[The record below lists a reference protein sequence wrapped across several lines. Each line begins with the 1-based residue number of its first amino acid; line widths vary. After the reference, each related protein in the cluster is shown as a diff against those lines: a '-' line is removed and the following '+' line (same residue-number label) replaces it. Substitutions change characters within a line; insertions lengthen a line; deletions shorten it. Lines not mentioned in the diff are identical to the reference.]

1 MLLNLLY
8 NFHWVVPGRAARSA
22 QPYMGLFGAFLRGNG
37 IRSIV
42 NLRGRHPNFSWWKY
56 EMDVSEQNGIAHF
69 DVMMDSRK
77 LPKHETLKTLF
88 DAFDAAP
95 EPLLIKCSG
104 GQDRTSLASAL
115 YIVHRFGWS
124 AMDRAQKQF
133 SRFPYL
139 HFPREHQQWLKLFLT
154 YAKEQ
159 AGQTPLADWARRDYD
174 IASLARWLDA
184 RGVKYVPR

>member
-1 MLLNLLY
+1 VLLNSLY
-8 NFHWVVPGRAARSA
+8 NFHWVVPRRAARSA
-22 QPYMGLFGAFLRGNG
+22 QPYLGFFGPYLRANG
-37 IRSIV
+37 IKSVV
-42 NLRGRHPNFSWWKY
+42 NLRGRHPNFPWWKR
-56 EMDVSEQNGIAHF
+56 EVEVCEQAGIAHF

-77 LPKHETLKTLF
+77 LPKRETLINLF

-115 YIVHRFGWS
+115 YIVHKFGWE
-124 AMDRAQKQF
+124 AMERAQVQF

-139 HFPREHQQWLKLFLT
+139 HFPREHQRWLSQFLI
-154 YAKEQ
+154 YARGE
-159 AGQTPLADWARRDYD
+159 AADAPLADWARRDYD
-174 IASLARWLDA
+174 MASLARWLDG